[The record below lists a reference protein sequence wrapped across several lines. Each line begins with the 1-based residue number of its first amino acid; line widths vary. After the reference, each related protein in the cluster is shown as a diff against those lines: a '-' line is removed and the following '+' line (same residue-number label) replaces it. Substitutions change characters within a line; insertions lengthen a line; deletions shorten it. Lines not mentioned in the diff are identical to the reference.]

1 MQGPLREQARSHR
14 GAAGLVGWC
23 GGQSSMNLS
32 GPFIKRPVATML
44 LSLAIML
51 LGGVSFGLLPVSP
64 LPQMD
69 FPVIVVQASLP
80 GASPEVMASTV
91 ATPLERSFGSI
102 AGVNTMSSRSSQ
114 GSTRVILQFDLDR
127 DINGAAREVQA
138 AINASRTL
146 LPSGMRSMPTYK
158 KVNPSQAP
166 IMVLSLTSDV
176 LEKGQLYDLAS
187 TILSQSLSQVQG
199 VGEVQIGGSSLPAV
213 RIELEPQSLNQYGV
227 ALDDVRNTIA
237 NANVRRP
244 KGSVEDD
251 QRLWQVQANDQL
263 EKAKDYESLIIHY
276 NGGAALRLKDVAKV
290 SDGVEDRYNSGFFN
304 DDAAVLLVINRQAGA
319 NIIETVNEIKAQLP
333 ALQAVLPASVK
344 LNLAMDRSPVIKA
357 TLHEAEMT
365 LLIAV
370 ALVILVVFLFL
381 GNFRA
386 SLIPT
391 LAVPVSL
398 VGTFAVMYL
407 YGFSLNNLSLMAL
420 ILATGLV
427 VDDAIV
433 VLENISRHI
442 DEGVRPMRAAY
453 LGAQEVGFTL
463 LSMNVSLVAV
473 FLSILFMGGI
483 IESLFREFSITLA
496 AAIVVSLV
504 VSLTLTPMLCARW
517 LKPHTPGQENR
528 LQRWSRRANDWMVGK
543 YATSLDWVLRHKR
556 LTLLSLFVTIGVNI
570 ALYVVVPK
578 TFMPQQDTGQLIG
591 FVRGDDGLSFSVMQP
606 KMEIFRRA
614 VLKDEAVESVAGFI
628 GGNNGTNNAF
638 MLVRLKPIKE
648 RSISAQKVIERL
660 RKEMPKVPGAQLML
674 MADQDLQF
682 GGGREQT
689 TSQYSYILQSGDLG
703 ALREWYPKVVTAL
716 KALPELTAIDARE
729 GRGARQ
735 VTLIVD
741 RDQAKRLGVDMDMV
755 TAVLNNAYSQRQ
767 ISTIYDSL
775 NQYQVVM
782 EVNPKYAQDPI
793 TLKQVQVI
801 TADGAR
807 IPLSTI
813 AHYENSLE
821 NDRVS
826 HEGQFASESIAFDM
840 AEGVTVEQGGAA
852 IERAIAK
859 VGLPEDVIAKMAG
872 TADAFAATQ
881 KSQPWMILGALV
893 AVYLVLGVLYES
905 YIHPLTIL
913 STLPSAGVG
922 ALLSIYALGGEFSLI
937 SLLGLFLLIGV
948 VKKNAILMIDL
959 ALQLERSQG
968 MAPLES
974 IRSAC
979 LQRLRP
985 ILMTTLAAILGALPL
1000 LMSRA
1005 EGAEMRQ
1012 PLGLTIIGGLIFS
1025 QVLTLYTTPVVYLY
1039 LDRLRHRFNKWRG
1052 VRTDAALETP
1062 L

>member
-1 MQGPLREQARSHR
+1 
-14 GAAGLVGWC
+14 
-23 GGQSSMNLS
+23 MNLS
-32 GPFIKRPVATML
+32 GPFIRRPVATML
-44 LSLAIML
+44 LSFAIML
-51 LGGVSFGLLPVSP
+51 LGGVCFGLLPVSP

-69 FPVIVVQASLP
+69 FPVIVVQANLP

-91 ATPLERSFGSI
+91 ATPLERSFGAI

-138 AINASRTL
+138 AINASRNL

-187 TILSQSLSQVQG
+187 TILSQSLSQVSG

-213 RIELEPQSLNQYGV
+213 RIELEPQLLNQYGV
-227 ALDDVRNTIA
+227 ALDDVRTAIA
-237 NANVRRP
+237 DSNVRRP

-251 QRLWQVQANDQL
+251 RRMWQVQANDQL
-263 EKAKDYESLIIHY
+263 EKAKDYETLIIRY
-276 NGGAALRLKDVAKV
+276 QDGSVLRLKDVAKV
-290 SDGVEDRYNSGFFN
+290 TDSVEDRYNSGFFN
-304 DDAAVLLVINRQAGA
+304 NDAAVLLVINRQAGA

-370 ALVILVVFLFL
+370 ALVVLVVFLFL

-442 DEGVRPMRAAY
+442 DEGVPPMKAAY
-453 LGAQEVGFTL
+453 MGAEEVGFTL

-496 AAIVVSLV
+496 ASIVVSLV

-517 LKPHTPGQENR
+517 LKPHVPGQENR
-528 LQRWSRRANDWMVGK
+528 LQRWSQELNERMVRG
-543 YATSLDWVLRHKR
+543 YAISLDWVLRHRR
-556 LTLLSLFVTIGVNI
+556 LTLLSLLVTIGVNV

-591 FVRGDDGLSFSVMQP
+591 FVRGDDGLSFNVMQP

-614 VLKDEAVESVAGFI
+614 VLKDEAVQSVAGFI

-648 RSISAQKVIERL
+648 RGISAQKVIERL
-660 RKEMPKVPGAQLML
+660 RKEMPKVPGGQLML

-689 TSQYSYILQSGDLG
+689 TSQYSYILQSADL
-703 ALREWYPKVVTAL
+703 ATLRTWYPKVVAAFR
-716 KALPELTAIDARE
+716 ALPELTAIDARD
-729 GRGARQ
+729 GGGAQQ
-735 VTLIVD
+735 VTLVVD
-741 RDQAKRLGVDMDMV
+741 RDQAKRLGIDMDMV

-782 EVNPKYAQDPI
+782 EVNPKYAQDPN
-793 TLKQVQVI
+793 TLEQVQVI

-807 IPLSTI
+807 VPLSAI

-821 NDRVS
+821 DDRVS
-826 HEGQFASESIAFDM
+826 HEGQFASEGISFDM
-840 AEGVTVEQGGAA
+840 AEGVTVEQGTAA

-859 VGLPEDVIAKMAG
+859 LGMPEDVIAKMAG

-881 KSQPWMILGALV
+881 KSQPFMILGALL

-922 ALLSIYALGGEFSLI
+922 ALLSIYALGSEFSLI

-959 ALQLERSQG
+959 ALQLERAGQT
-968 MAPLES
+968 PLES

-979 LQRLRP
+979 LLRLRP

-1000 LMSRA
+1000 LLGTA

-1012 PLGLTIIGGLIFS
+1012 PLGLTIIGGLVFS

-1039 LDRLRHRFNKWRG
+1039 LDKLRHRFNRWRG

>member
-1 MQGPLREQARSHR
+1 
-14 GAAGLVGWC
+14 
-23 GGQSSMNLS
+23 MNLS

-91 ATPLERSFGSI
+91 ATPLERSFGAI

-138 AINASRTL
+138 AINASRNL

-213 RIELEPQSLNQYGV
+213 RIELEPQALNQYGV
-227 ALDDVRNTIA
+227 ALDDVRKTIA
-237 NANVRRP
+237 DANVRRP
-244 KGSVEDD
+244 KGSVEDG
-251 QRLWQVQANDQL
+251 QRLWQIQANDQL

-276 NGGAALRLKDVAKV
+276 ADGAALRLKDVAKV

-442 DEGVRPMRAAY
+442 DEGVKPMQAAY
-453 LGAQEVGFTL
+453 LGAKEVGFTL

-483 IESLFREFSITLA
+483 VESLFREFSITLA

-528 LQRWSRRANDWMVGK
+528 LQRWSRRTNDWMVGK
-543 YATSLDWVLRHKR
+543 YASSLDWVLRHRR
-556 LTLLSLFVTIGVNI
+556 LTLLSLLITVAVNV

-628 GGNNGTNNAF
+628 GGTNGTNNAF
-638 MLVRLKPIKE
+638 MLVRLKPIKD
-648 RSISAQKVIERL
+648 RQLNAQKVIERL

-689 TSQYSYILQSGDLG
+689 TSQYSYILQSGDLSE
-703 ALREWYPKVVTAL
+703 LRKWYPKVVAAL
-716 KALPELTAIDARE
+716 RALPELTAIDARE
-729 GRGARQ
+729 GAGAQQ

-755 TAVLNNAYSQRQ
+755 TSVLNNAYSQRQ

-782 EVNPKYAQDPI
+782 EVNPKYAQDPV

-807 IPLSTI
+807 VPLSTF

-821 NDRVS
+821 DDRVS

-881 KSQPWMILGALV
+881 KSQPFMILGALL

-959 ALQLERSQG
+959 ALQLERHQG
-968 MAPLES
+968 LSPLES

-1000 LMSRA
+1000 LLGRA

-1012 PLGLTIIGGLIFS
+1012 PLGLTIIGGLVFS

-1039 LDRLRHRFNKWRG
+1039 LDKLRHRFNQWRG

>member
-1 MQGPLREQARSHR
+1 
-14 GAAGLVGWC
+14 
-23 GGQSSMNLS
+23 MNLS
-32 GPFIKRPVATML
+32 GPFIRRPVATLL

-69 FPVIVVQASLP
+69 FPVIVVSASLP

-91 ATPLERSFGSI
+91 ATPLERSFGAI

-114 GSTRVILQFDLDR
+114 GSTRVIQQFDQDR

-138 AINASRTL
+138 AINASRNL

-176 LEKGQLYDLAS
+176 LSKGELYDLAS
-187 TILSQSLSQVQG
+187 TILSQSLSQVPG

-213 RIELEPQSLNQYGV
+213 RIELEPQLLNQYGV
-227 ALDDVRNTIA
+227 SLDEVRNTIA

-244 KGSVEDD
+244 KGAVSDGE
-251 QRLWQVQANDQL
+251 RNWQIQANDQL
-263 EKAKDYESLIIHY
+263 EKAKDYEPLIIRY
-276 NGGAALRLKDVAKV
+276 QDGAALRLSHVAKV
-290 SDGVEDRYNSGFFN
+290 QDSVEDRYNSGFFN
-304 DDAAVLLVINRQAGA
+304 NDAAVLLVVNRQAGA
-319 NIIETVNEIKAQLP
+319 NIIETVNAIKAQLP

-398 VGTFAVMYL
+398 VGTFAIMYL

-442 DEGVRPMRAAY
+442 DAGIAPMKAAY
-453 LGAQEVGFTL
+453 LGAKEVGFTL

-496 AAIVVSLV
+496 ASIVVSLV

-517 LKPHTPGQENR
+517 LKPHVPGTETAM
-528 LQRWSRRANDWMVGK
+528 QRWSNRLNERMVNG
-543 YATSLDWVLRHKR
+543 YARSLDWVLRHKR
-556 LTLLSLFVTIGVNI
+556 LTLFSLLVTIGVNV

-606 KMEIFRRA
+606 KMEIFRKA
-614 VLKDEAVESVAGFI
+614 VLADPAVESVAGFI
-628 GGNNGTNNAF
+628 GGNGGTNNAL
-638 MLVRLKPIKE
+638 MIVRLKPISE
-648 RSISAQKVIERL
+648 RKISAQKVIERL
-660 RKEMPKVPGAQLML
+660 RETLPKVPGGRLML

-689 TSQYSYILQSGDLG
+689 SSQYSYILQSGDLSE
-703 ALREWYPKVVTAL
+703 LRTWYPKVVEAL

-729 GRGARQ
+729 GRGAQQ
-735 VTLIVD
+735 VTLVVD
-741 RDQAKRLGVDMDMV
+741 RDQAKRLGVDMNMV

-775 NQYQVVM
+775 NQYRVVM
-782 EVNPKYAQDPI
+782 EVNPQYARDPE
-793 TLKQVQVI
+793 TLNQVQVI
-801 TADGAR
+801 TADGQR

-813 AHYENSLE
+813 AHYENSLQD
-821 NDRVS
+821 DRVE
-826 HEGQFASESIAFDM
+826 HEGQFASETIAFDL
-840 AEGVTVEQGGAA
+840 ANGVSLEQGTAA

-859 VGLPEDVIAKMAG
+859 LGLPEDVIAKMAG
-872 TADAFAATQ
+872 TGDAFAATQ
-881 KSQPWMILGALV
+881 KSQPFMILGALV
-893 AVYLVLGVLYES
+893 AVYLVLGILYES

-922 ALLSIYALGGEFSLI
+922 ALLSIYLTGGEFSLI

-959 ALQLERSQG
+959 ALQLERHAG
-968 MAPLES
+968 MSPQES

-985 ILMTTLAAILGALPL
+985 ILMTTLAALLGALPL
-1000 LMSRA
+1000 MLSHA

-1025 QVLTLYTTPVVYLY
+1025 QILTLYTTPVVYLY
-1039 LDRLRHRFNKWRG
+1039 LDRVRHRFNQWRG

>member
-1 MQGPLREQARSHR
+1 
-14 GAAGLVGWC
+14 
-23 GGQSSMNLS
+23 MNLS

-69 FPVIVVQASLP
+69 FPVIVVSASLP

-91 ATPLERSFGSI
+91 ATPLERSFGAI
-102 AGVNTMSSRSSQ
+102 AGINTMSSRSSQ
-114 GSTRVILQFDLDR
+114 GSTRVILQFDQDR

-138 AINASRTL
+138 AINASRNL
-146 LPSGMRSMPTYK
+146 LPSGMKSMPTYK

-176 LEKGQLYDLAS
+176 LSKGELYDLAS
-187 TILSQSLSQVQG
+187 TILSQSLSQVPG

-213 RIELEPQSLNQYGV
+213 RIELEPQLLNQYGV

-244 KGSVEDD
+244 KGAVSDGD
-251 QRLWQVQANDQL
+251 RNWQIQANDQL
-263 EKAKDYESLIIHY
+263 EKAKDYEPLIIRY
-276 NGGAALRLKDVAKV
+276 QDGAALRLSHVAKV
-290 SDGVEDRYNSGFFN
+290 QDSVEDRYNSGFFN
-304 DDAAVLLVINRQAGA
+304 NDAAVLLVVNRQAGA
-319 NIIETVNEIKAQLP
+319 NIIETVNAIKAQLP

-398 VGTFAVMYL
+398 VGTFAIMYL

-442 DEGVRPMRAAY
+442 DAGIAPMKAAM
-453 LGAQEVGFTL
+453 LGAREVGFTL

-483 IESLFREFSITLA
+483 VESLFREFSITLA
-496 AAIVVSLV
+496 ASIVVSLV

-517 LKPHTPGQENR
+517 LKPHVPGTENAM
-528 LQRWSRRANDWMVGK
+528 QRWSMGFNERMVAG
-543 YATSLDWVLRHKR
+543 YARSLDWVLRHKR
-556 LTLLSLFVTIGVNI
+556 LTLLSLLVTIGVNV

-606 KMEIFRRA
+606 KMEIFRKA
-614 VLKDEAVESVAGFI
+614 VLADPAVESVAGFI
-628 GGNNGTNNAF
+628 GGNGGTNNAI
-638 MLVRLKPIKE
+638 MIVRLKPISE
-648 RSISAQKVIERL
+648 RRISAQKVIERL
-660 RKEMPKVPGAQLML
+660 RETMPKVPGGRLML

-689 TSQYSYILQSGDLG
+689 SSQYSYILQSGDLG
-703 ALREWYPKVVTAL
+703 ELRIWYPKVVAAL

-729 GRGARQ
+729 GRGAQQ
-735 VTLIVD
+735 VTLVVD

-782 EVNPKYAQDPI
+782 EVNPKYAQDPQ
-793 TLKQVQVI
+793 TLEQVQVI
-801 TADGAR
+801 TAEGQR
-807 IPLSTI
+807 IPLSAI
-813 AHYENSLE
+813 AHYENSLQD
-821 NDRVS
+821 DRVE
-826 HEGQFASESIAFDM
+826 HEGQFASETVSFDM
-840 AEGVTVEQGGAA
+840 APGVSTEQGTAA

-859 VGLPEDVIAKMAG
+859 LGLPEDVIAKMAG
-872 TADAFAATQ
+872 TGDAFAATQ
-881 KSQPWMILGALV
+881 KSQPFMILGALL
-893 AVYLVLGVLYES
+893 AVYLVLGILYES

-922 ALLSIYALGGEFSLI
+922 ALLSIYLTGGEFSLI

-959 ALQLERSQG
+959 ALQLERTAGFSPE
-968 MAPLES
+968 AS

-985 ILMTTLAAILGALPL
+985 ILMTTLAAILGAVPL
-1000 LMSRA
+1000 MLSTA

-1025 QVLTLYTTPVVYLY
+1025 QILTLYTTPVVYLY
-1039 LDRLRHRFNKWRG
+1039 LDRARHRFNKWRG
-1052 VRTDAALETP
+1052 VRTDAALDTP

>member
-1 MQGPLREQARSHR
+1 
-14 GAAGLVGWC
+14 
-23 GGQSSMNLS
+23 MNLS

-91 ATPLERSFGSI
+91 ATPLERSFGAI

-138 AINASRTL
+138 AINASRNL

-176 LEKGQLYDLAS
+176 LEKGQLYDIAS

-213 RIELEPQSLNQYGV
+213 RIELEPQALNQYGV

-244 KGSVEDD
+244 KGSVEDG

-276 NGGAALRLKDVAKV
+276 ADGAALRLKDVAKV

-304 DDAAVLLVINRQAGA
+304 DDSAVLLVINRQAGA

-442 DEGVRPMRAAY
+442 DEGVKPMKAAY

-496 AAIVVSLV
+496 AAIVVSLL

-528 LQRWSRRANDWMVGK
+528 LQRWSQRTNEWMVGK
-543 YATSLDWVLRHKR
+543 YATSLDWVLRHRR
-556 LTLLSLFVTIGVNI
+556 LTLFSLIVTVGVNV

-578 TFMPQQDTGQLIG
+578 TFLPQQDTGQLIG

-614 VLKDEAVESVAGFI
+614 VLKDDAVQSVAGFI
-628 GGNNGTNNAF
+628 GGTNGTNNAF

-648 RSISAQKVIERL
+648 RNISAQKVIERL

-689 TSQYSYILQSGDLG
+689 SSQYSYILQSGDLG

-729 GRGARQ
+729 GRGAQQ

-793 TLKQVQVI
+793 TLNQVQVI

-821 NDRVS
+821 DDRVS

-840 AEGVTVEQGGAA
+840 AEGVTVEQGSAA
-852 IERAIAK
+852 IERAIAS

-881 KSQPWMILGALV
+881 KSQPFMILGALV

-959 ALQLERSQG
+959 ALQLERQQG

-974 IRSAC
+974 IRNAC

-1000 LMSRA
+1000 LLSRA

-1039 LDRLRHRFNKWRG
+1039 LDKLRHRFNHWRG

>member
-1 MQGPLREQARSHR
+1 
-14 GAAGLVGWC
+14 
-23 GGQSSMNLS
+23 MNLS
-32 GPFIKRPVATML
+32 GPFIRRPVATML
-44 LSLAIML
+44 LSLAITL
-51 LGGVSFGLLPVSP
+51 LGGVCFGLLPVSP

-69 FPVIVVQASLP
+69 FPVIVVQANLP

-91 ATPLERSFGSI
+91 ATPLERSFGAI

-138 AINASRTL
+138 AINASRNL

-187 TILSQSLSQVQG
+187 TILSQSLSQVSG

-213 RIELEPQSLNQYGV
+213 RIELEPQLLNQYGV
-227 ALDDVRNTIA
+227 ALDDVRSAIA
-237 NANVRRP
+237 DSNVRRP

-251 QRLWQVQANDQL
+251 QRMWQVQANDQL
-263 EKAKDYESLIIHY
+263 EKAKDYETLIIRY
-276 NGGAALRLKDVAKV
+276 QDGSVLRLKDVAKV
-290 SDGVEDRYNSGFFN
+290 TDGVEDRYNSGFFN

-344 LNLAMDRSPVIKA
+344 LDLAMDRSPVIKA

-370 ALVILVVFLFL
+370 ALVVLVVFLFL
-381 GNFRA
+381 GNLRA

-442 DEGVRPMRAAY
+442 DEGVPPMKAAY
-453 LGAQEVGFTL
+453 LGAREVGFTL
-463 LSMNVSLVAV
+463 LSMNASLVAV

-483 IESLFREFSITLA
+483 VESLFREFSITLA
-496 AAIVVSLV
+496 ASILVSLL
-504 VSLTLTPMLCARW
+504 VSLTLTPMLCSRW
-517 LKPHTPGQENR
+517 LKPHVPGQENR
-528 LQRWSRRANDWMVGK
+528 LQRASRRLNERMVRG
-543 YATSLDWVLRHKR
+543 YASSLDWVLRHRR
-556 LTLLSLFVTIGVNI
+556 LTLLSLLVTIGVNI

-614 VLKDEAVESVAGFI
+614 VLKDDAVQSVAGFI

-648 RSISAQKVIERL
+648 REISAQKVIERL

-689 TSQYSYILQSGDLG
+689 TSQYSYILQSADL
-703 ALREWYPKVVTAL
+703 ASLREWYPKVVAAFR
-716 KALPELTAIDARE
+716 ALPELTAIDARD
-729 GRGARQ
+729 GGGAQQ
-735 VTLIVD
+735 VTLVVD
-741 RDQAKRLGVDMDMV
+741 RDQAKRLGIDMAMV
-755 TAVLNNAYSQRQ
+755 TTVLNNAYSQRQ

-782 EVNPKYAQDPI
+782 EVNPKYAQDPN
-793 TLKQVQVI
+793 TLEQVQVI
-801 TADGAR
+801 TDDGAR
-807 IPLSTI
+807 VPLSTI

-821 NDRVS
+821 DDRVS
-826 HEGQFASESIAFDM
+826 HEGQFASEGISFDM
-840 AEGVTVEQGGAA
+840 AEGVTVEQGTAA
-852 IERAIAK
+852 IERAIARL
-859 VGLPEDVIAKMAG
+859 GMPEDVIAKMAG

-881 KSQPWMILGALV
+881 KGQPLMILGALL

-922 ALLSIYALGGEFSLI
+922 ALLSIYVLGQEFSLI

-959 ALQLERSQG
+959 ALQLERGGQT
-968 MAPLES
+968 PEES

-979 LQRLRP
+979 LLRLRP

-1000 LMSRA
+1000 LLGGA
-1005 EGAEMRQ
+1005 EGSEMRQ
-1012 PLGLTIIGGLIFS
+1012 PLGLTIIGGLVFS

-1039 LDRLRHRFNKWRG
+1039 LDKLRHRFNRWRG
-1052 VRTDAALETP
+1052 VRTDAALETA

>member
-1 MQGPLREQARSHR
+1 
-14 GAAGLVGWC
+14 
-23 GGQSSMNLS
+23 MNLS

-69 FPVIVVQASLP
+69 FPVIVVQASLA

-91 ATPLERSFGSI
+91 ATPLERSFGAI

-138 AINASRTL
+138 AINASRNL

-213 RIELEPQSLNQYGV
+213 RIELEPQALNQYGV
-227 ALDDVRNTIA
+227 ALDDVRKTIA
-237 NANVRRP
+237 DANVRRP
-244 KGSVEDD
+244 KGSVEDS
-251 QRLWQVQANDQL
+251 QRLWQIQANDQL

-276 NGGAALRLKDVAKV
+276 ADGAALRLKDVAQV
-290 SDGVEDRYNSGFFN
+290 TDGVEDRYNSGFFN
-304 DDAAVLLVINRQAGA
+304 NDAAVLLVINRQAGA

-370 ALVILVVFLFL
+370 VLVILVVFLFL

-442 DEGVRPMRAAY
+442 DEGVKPMKAAY

-517 LKPHTPGQENR
+517 LKPHTPGQDNR
-528 LQRWSRRANDWMVGK
+528 LQRWSRRTNDWMVGK
-543 YATSLDWVLRHKR
+543 YATSLDWVLRHRR
-556 LTLLSLFVTIGVNI
+556 LTLLSLIITVGVNI

-591 FVRGDDGLSFSVMQP
+591 FVRGDDGLSFNVMQP
-606 KMEIFRRA
+606 KMETFRRA
-614 VLKDEAVESVAGFI
+614 VLKDDAVESVAGFI
-628 GGNNGTNNAF
+628 GGTNGTNNAF
-638 MLVRLKPIKE
+638 MLVRLKPITE
-648 RSISAQKVIERL
+648 RGLSAQEVIERL
-660 RKEMPKVPGAQLML
+660 RKEMPKVAGARLML

-689 TSQYSYILQSGDLG
+689 TSQYTYILQSGDLG
-703 ALREWYPKVVTAL
+703 ELRTWYPKVVAAL

-729 GRGARQ
+729 GAGAQQ

-741 RDQAKRLGVDMDMV
+741 RDQAKRLGVDMEMV

-782 EVNPKYAQDPI
+782 EVNQKYAQDPV

-813 AHYENSLE
+813 AHYESSLE
-821 NDRVS
+821 DDRVS
-826 HEGQFASESIAFDM
+826 HEGQFASESISFDM
-840 AEGVTVEQGGAA
+840 AEGVTVEQGSAA

-881 KSQPWMILGALV
+881 KSQPFMILGALL

-959 ALQLERSQG
+959 ALQLERHQG
-968 MAPLES
+968 LSPLDS

-1000 LMSRA
+1000 LLSRA

-1039 LDRLRHRFNKWRG
+1039 LDKLRHRFNKWRG

>member
-1 MQGPLREQARSHR
+1 
-14 GAAGLVGWC
+14 
-23 GGQSSMNLS
+23 MNLS

-64 LPQMD
+64 LPQID
-69 FPVIVVQASLP
+69 FPVIVVSASLP

-114 GSTRVILQFDLDR
+114 GSTRVILQFDQDR

-138 AINASRTL
+138 AINASRNL
-146 LPSGMRSMPTYK
+146 LPSGMKSMPTYK

-166 IMVLSLTSDV
+166 IMVLALTSEV
-176 LEKGQLYDLAS
+176 LSKGELYDLAS
-187 TILSQSLSQVQG
+187 TILSQSLSQVPG

-213 RIELEPQSLNQYGV
+213 RIELEPQLLNQYGV
-227 ALDDVRNTIA
+227 SLDEVRSTIA
-237 NANVRRP
+237 SANVRRP
-244 KGSVEDD
+244 KGAVSDGE
-251 QRLWQVQANDQL
+251 RNWQIQANDQL
-263 EKAKDYESLIIHY
+263 EKAKDYESLIIRY
-276 NGGAALRLKDVAKV
+276 QDSAALRLNHVAKV
-290 SDGVEDRYNSGFFN
+290 QDSVEDRYNSGFFN
-304 DDAAVLLVINRQAGA
+304 NDAAVLLVVNRQAGA
-319 NIIETVNEIKAQLP
+319 NIIETVNAIKAQLP
-333 ALQAVLPASVK
+333 ALQAVLPANVK
-344 LNLAMDRSPVIKA
+344 LEVAMDRSPVIKA

-370 ALVILVVFLFL
+370 VLVIIVVFLFL

-398 VGTFAVMYL
+398 IGTFAIMYL

-442 DEGVRPMRAAY
+442 DAGIAPMKAAY
-453 LGAQEVGFTL
+453 MGAKEVGFTL

-483 IESLFREFSITLA
+483 VESLFREFSITLA
-496 AAIVVSLV
+496 ASIVVSLV

-517 LKPHTPGQENR
+517 LKPHVPGSENAM
-528 LQRWSRRANDWMVGK
+528 QRWSIRLNERMMRG
-543 YATSLDWVLRHKR
+543 YARSLDWVLRHKR
-556 LTLLSLFVTIGVNI
+556 LTLFSLLVTIGVNV
-570 ALYVVVPK
+570 ALYVIVPK

-606 KMEIFRRA
+606 KMEIFRKA
-614 VLKDEAVESVAGFI
+614 VLADPAVESVAGFI
-628 GGNNGTNNAF
+628 GGNGGTNNAL
-638 MLVRLKPIKE
+638 MIVRLKPVSE
-648 RSISAQKVIERL
+648 RKISAQKVIERMRNTL
-660 RKEMPKVPGAQLML
+660 PKVPGGRLML

-689 TSQYSYILQSGDLG
+689 SSQYSYILQSGDLNE
-703 ALREWYPKVVTAL
+703 LRTWYPKVVAAL

-729 GRGARQ
+729 GRGAQQ
-735 VTLIVD
+735 VTLVVD
-741 RDQAKRLGVDMDMV
+741 RDQAKRLGIDMNMV

-782 EVNPKYAQDPI
+782 EVNPKYAQDPE
-793 TLKQVQVI
+793 TLNQVQVI
-801 TADGAR
+801 TADGQR
-807 IPLSTI
+807 VPLSTI
-813 AHYENSLE
+813 AHYENSLQD
-821 NDRVS
+821 DRVE
-826 HEGQFASESIAFDM
+826 HEGQFASETISFDM
-840 AEGVTVEQGGAA
+840 APGVSLEQGTAA

-859 VGLPEDVIAKMAG
+859 LGLPEDVIAKMAG
-872 TADAFAATQ
+872 TGDAFAATQ
-881 KSQPWMILGALV
+881 KSQPFMILGALV
-893 AVYLVLGVLYES
+893 AVYLVLGILYES

-922 ALLSIYALGGEFSLI
+922 ALLSIYLTGGEFSLI

-959 ALQLERSQG
+959 ALQLERHGGLSPEQ
-968 MAPLES
+968 S

-985 ILMTTLAAILGALPL
+985 ILMTTLAAILGAVPL
-1000 LMSRA
+1000 LLSTA

-1025 QVLTLYTTPVVYLY
+1025 QILTLYTTPVVYLY
-1039 LDRLRHRFNKWRG
+1039 LDRARHRFNKWRG
-1052 VRTDAALETP
+1052 VRTDAALETA

>member
-1 MQGPLREQARSHR
+1 
-14 GAAGLVGWC
+14 
-23 GGQSSMNLS
+23 MNLS

-91 ATPLERSFGSI
+91 ATPLERSFGAI

-138 AINASRTL
+138 AINASRNL

-213 RIELEPQSLNQYGV
+213 RIELEPQALNQYGV
-227 ALDDVRNTIA
+227 ALDDVRKTIA

-244 KGSVEDD
+244 KGSVEDGE
-251 QRLWQVQANDQL
+251 RLWQVQANDQL

-276 NGGAALRLKDVAKV
+276 ADGAALRLKDVAKV

-442 DEGVRPMRAAY
+442 DAGVRPMKAAY

-496 AAIVVSLV
+496 ASIVVSLI

-528 LQRWSRRANDWMVGK
+528 LQRWSQRANEWMVGK
-543 YATSLDWVLRHKR
+543 YATSLDWVLRHRR

-591 FVRGDDGLSFSVMQP
+591 FVRGDDGLSFKVMQP
-606 KMEIFRRA
+606 KMETFRRA

-628 GGNNGTNNAF
+628 GGTNGTNNAF

-648 RSISAQKVIERL
+648 RGLSAQKVIERL
-660 RKEMPKVPGAQLML
+660 RKEMPKVAGAQLML

-689 TSQYSYILQSGDLG
+689 SSQYSYILQSGDLG
-703 ALREWYPKVVTAL
+703 SLREWYPKVVTAL

-729 GRGARQ
+729 GRGAQQ

-821 NDRVS
+821 DDRVS

-840 AEGVTVEQGGAA
+840 AEGVTVEQGSAV
-852 IERAIAK
+852 IERAIAS

-922 ALLSIYALGGEFSLI
+922 ALLSIYVLGGEFSLI

-959 ALQLERSQG
+959 ALQLERHQG

-974 IRSAC
+974 IRNAC

-1000 LMSRA
+1000 LLGRA

-1039 LDRLRHRFNKWRG
+1039 LDKLRHRFNHWRG

>member
-1 MQGPLREQARSHR
+1 
-14 GAAGLVGWC
+14 
-23 GGQSSMNLS
+23 MNLS
-32 GPFIKRPVATML
+32 GPFIRRPVATML
-44 LSLAIML
+44 LSFAITL
-51 LGGVSFGLLPVSP
+51 LGGVCFGLLPVSP

-69 FPVIVVQASLP
+69 FPVIVVQANLP

-91 ATPLERSFGSI
+91 ATPLERSFGAI

-138 AINASRTL
+138 AINASRNL

-176 LEKGQLYDLAS
+176 LKKGQLYDLAS
-187 TILSQSLSQVQG
+187 TILSQSLSQVSG

-213 RIELEPQSLNQYGV
+213 RIELEPHLLNQYGV
-227 ALDDVRNTIA
+227 ALDDVRTA
-237 NANVRRP
+237 VADSNVRRP

-251 QRLWQVQANDQL
+251 RRMWQVQANDQL
-263 EKAKDYESLIIHY
+263 EKAKDYETLIIRY
-276 NGGAALRLKDVAKV
+276 QDGSVLRLKDVAKV
-290 SDGVEDRYNSGFFN
+290 TDSVEDRYNSGFFN
-304 DDAAVLLVINRQAGA
+304 NDAAVLLVINRQAGA

-370 ALVILVVFLFL
+370 ALVVLVVFLFL

-442 DEGVRPMRAAY
+442 DEGVPPMTAAY
-453 LGAQEVGFTL
+453 RGAEEVGFTL

-496 AAIVVSLV
+496 ASIVVSLV

-517 LKPHTPGQENR
+517 LKPHVPGQENR
-528 LQRWSRRANDWMVGK
+528 LQRWSLRLNERMVRG
-543 YATSLDWVLRHKR
+543 YATSLDWVLRHRR
-556 LTLLSLFVTIGVNI
+556 LTLLSLLVTIGVNV

-591 FVRGDDGLSFSVMQP
+591 FVRGDDGLSFNVMQP

-614 VLKDEAVESVAGFI
+614 VLKDEAVQSVAGFI

-648 RSISAQKVIERL
+648 RNISAQKVIERL

-689 TSQYSYILQSGDLG
+689 TSQYSYILQSADL
-703 ALREWYPKVVTAL
+703 ASLRAWYPKVVAAFR
-716 KALPELTAIDARE
+716 ALPELTAIDARD
-729 GRGARQ
+729 GGGAQQ
-735 VTLIVD
+735 VTLVVD
-741 RDQAKRLGVDMDMV
+741 RDQAKRLGIDMDMV

-782 EVNPKYAQDPI
+782 EVNPKYAQDPS
-793 TLKQVQVI
+793 TLEQVQVI

-807 IPLSTI
+807 VPLSAI

-821 NDRVS
+821 DDRVS
-826 HEGQFASESIAFDM
+826 HEGQFASEGISFDM
-840 AEGVTVEQGGAA
+840 AEGVTVEQGTAA
-852 IERAIAK
+852 IERALAK
-859 VGLPEDVIAKMAG
+859 LGLPEDVIVKMAG

-881 KSQPWMILGALV
+881 KSQPFMILGALL

-959 ALQLERSQG
+959 ALQLERAGQT
-968 MAPLES
+968 PLES

-979 LQRLRP
+979 LLRLRP

-1000 LMSRA
+1000 LLGAA
-1005 EGAEMRQ
+1005 EGSEMRQ
-1012 PLGLTIIGGLIFS
+1012 PLGLTIIGGLVFS

-1039 LDRLRHRFNKWRG
+1039 LDKLRHRFNRWRG

>member
-1 MQGPLREQARSHR
+1 
-14 GAAGLVGWC
+14 
-23 GGQSSMNLS
+23 MNLS

-91 ATPLERSFGSI
+91 ATPLERSFGAI

-138 AINASRTL
+138 AINASRNL

-213 RIELEPQSLNQYGV
+213 RIELEPQALNQYGV
-227 ALDDVRNTIA
+227 ALDDVRKTIA
-237 NANVRRP
+237 DANVRRP
-244 KGSVEDD
+244 KGSVEDG
-251 QRLWQVQANDQL
+251 QRLWQIQANDQL

-276 NGGAALRLKDVAKV
+276 ADGAALRLKDVAKV

-442 DEGVRPMRAAY
+442 DEGVKPMQAAY
-453 LGAQEVGFTL
+453 LGAKEVGFTL

-483 IESLFREFSITLA
+483 VESLFREFSITLA

-528 LQRWSRRANDWMVGK
+528 LQRWSRRTNDWMVAR
-543 YATSLDWVLRHKR
+543 YATSLDWVLRHRR
-556 LTLLSLFVTIGVNI
+556 LTLLSLFVTVGVNV

-628 GGNNGTNNAF
+628 GGSNGTNNAF
-638 MLVRLKPIKE
+638 MLVRLKPIKD
-648 RSISAQKVIERL
+648 RQLSAQKVIERL

-689 TSQYSYILQSGDLG
+689 SSQYSYILQSGDLG
-703 ALREWYPKVVTAL
+703 ELRKWYPKVVAAL
-716 KALPELTAIDARE
+716 RALPELTAIDARE
-729 GRGARQ
+729 GKGAQQ

-755 TAVLNNAYSQRQ
+755 TSVLNNAYSQRQ

-782 EVNPKYAQDPI
+782 EVNPKYAQDPV

-807 IPLSTI
+807 VPLSTF

-821 NDRVS
+821 DDRVS
-826 HEGQFASESIAFDM
+826 HEGQFASEDISFDM
-840 AEGVTVEQGGAA
+840 AEGVTVEQGSAA

-881 KSQPWMILGALV
+881 KSQPFMILGALV
-893 AVYLVLGVLYES
+893 AVYLVLGILYES

-922 ALLSIYALGGEFSLI
+922 ALLSIYVLGGEFSLI

-959 ALQLERSQG
+959 ALQLERKEG
-968 MAPLES
+968 MQPLES

-979 LQRLRP
+979 LLRLRP

-1000 LMSRA
+1000 LLSTA

-1012 PLGLTIIGGLIFS
+1012 PLGLTIIGGLVFS
-1025 QVLTLYTTPVVYLY
+1025 QILTLYTTPVVYLY
-1039 LDRLRHRFNKWRG
+1039 LDRLRHRFNGWRG
-1052 VRTDAALETP
+1052 VRTDAALDTP

>member
-1 MQGPLREQARSHR
+1 
-14 GAAGLVGWC
+14 
-23 GGQSSMNLS
+23 MNLS
-32 GPFIKRPVATML
+32 GPFIRRPVATML

-91 ATPLERSFGSI
+91 ATPLERSFGAI

-138 AINASRTL
+138 AINASRNL

-187 TILSQSLSQVQG
+187 TILSQSLSQVSG

-213 RIELEPQSLNQYGV
+213 RIELEPQLLNQYGV
-227 ALDDVRNTIA
+227 ALDDVRKTIA
-237 NANVRRP
+237 EANVRRP
-244 KGSVEDD
+244 KGSVENSE
-251 QRLWQVQANDQL
+251 QMWQVQANDQL
-263 EKAKDYESLIIHY
+263 EKAKDYEPLIIHY
-276 NGGAALRLKDVAKV
+276 KDGAALRLKDVAKV

-370 ALVILVVFLFL
+370 ALVILVVYLFL
-381 GNFRA
+381 GNLRA

-442 DEGVRPMRAAY
+442 DEGIAPMKAAY
-453 LGAQEVGFTL
+453 LGAKEVGFTL

-517 LKPHTPGQENR
+517 LKPHVAGQENG
-528 LQRWSRRANDWMVGK
+528 LQRWSQRTNDWMVAK
-543 YATSLDWVLRHKR
+543 YAGSLDWVLRHKR

-591 FVRGDDGLSFSVMQP
+591 FVRGDDGLSFTVMQP
-606 KMEIFRRA
+606 KMEIFRRE
-614 VLKDEAVESVAGFI
+614 VLKDPAVESVAGFI

-648 RSISAQKVIERL
+648 RNISAQKVIERL

-689 TSQYSYILQSGDLG
+689 TSQYSYIIQSGDLG

-716 KALPELTAIDARE
+716 RALPELTAIDARE
-729 GRGARQ
+729 GRGAQQ
-735 VTLIVD
+735 VTLVVD
-741 RDQAKRLGVDMDMV
+741 RDQAKRLGIDMNMV

-782 EVNPKYAQDPI
+782 EVNPKYAQDPV
-793 TLKQVQVI
+793 TLNQVQVI

-807 IPLSTI
+807 VPLSTI

-821 NDRVS
+821 DDRVS
-826 HEGQFASESIAFDM
+826 HEGQFASESISFDM
-840 AEGVTVEQGGAA
+840 AEGVTVEQGTAA

-859 VGLPEDVIAKMAG
+859 VGMPEDVIVKMAG

-881 KSQPWMILGALV
+881 KSQPFMILGALL

-922 ALLSIYALGGEFSLI
+922 ALLSIYVLGGEFSLI

-959 ALQLERSQG
+959 ALQLERHQG
-968 MAPLES
+968 LSPLDS

-979 LQRLRP
+979 LLRLRP

-1000 LMSRA
+1000 LLSSA

-1012 PLGLTIIGGLIFS
+1012 PLGLTIIGGLVFS
-1025 QVLTLYTTPVVYLY
+1025 QILTLYTTPVVYLY
-1039 LDRLRHRFNKWRG
+1039 LDRLRHKFNHWRG

>member
-1 MQGPLREQARSHR
+1 
-14 GAAGLVGWC
+14 
-23 GGQSSMNLS
+23 MNLS

-91 ATPLERSFGSI
+91 ATPLERSFGAI

-138 AINASRTL
+138 AINASRNL

-213 RIELEPQSLNQYGV
+213 RIELEPQALNQYGV
-227 ALDDVRNTIA
+227 ALDDVRKTIA
-237 NANVRRP
+237 DANVRRP
-244 KGSVEDD
+244 KGSVEDGE
-251 QRLWQVQANDQL
+251 RLWQIQANDQL
-263 EKAKDYESLIIHY
+263 EKANDYESLIIHY
-276 NGGAALRLKDVAKV
+276 ADGAALRLKDVAKV

-370 ALVILVVFLFL
+370 ALVVLVVYLFL

-442 DEGVRPMRAAY
+442 DEGVKPMQAAY
-453 LGAQEVGFTL
+453 LGAKEVGFTL

-473 FLSILFMGGI
+473 FLSILFMGGLV
-483 IESLFREFSITLA
+483 ESLFREFSITLA

-528 LQRWSRRANDWMVGK
+528 LQRWSHKTNDWMVGK
-543 YATSLDWVLRHKR
+543 YATSLDWVLRHRR
-556 LTLLSLFVTIGVNI
+556 LTLFSLLLTVGVNI

-578 TFMPQQDTGQLIG
+578 TFLPQQDTGQLIG
-591 FVRGDDGLSFSVMQP
+591 FVRGDDGLSFNVMQP
-606 KMEIFRRA
+606 KMETFRRA

-638 MLVRLKPIKE
+638 MIVRLKPIKE
-648 RSISAQKVIERL
+648 RQLSAQKVIERL

-689 TSQYSYILQSGDLG
+689 SSQYTYILQSGDL
-703 ALREWYPKVVTAL
+703 AELRKWFPKVVTAL
-716 KALPELTAIDARE
+716 RALPELTAIDARE
-729 GRGARQ
+729 GAGAQQ

-741 RDQAKRLGVDMDMV
+741 RDQAKRLGVDMNMV

-782 EVNPKYAQDPI
+782 EVNPKYAQDPV
-793 TLKQVQVI
+793 TLKQVEVI

-807 IPLSTI
+807 VPLSTF

-826 HEGQFASESIAFDM
+826 HEGQFASESISFDM
-840 AEGVTVEQGGAA
+840 AEGVTVEQGSAA

-881 KSQPWMILGALV
+881 KSQPFMILGALL

-937 SLLGLFLLIGV
+937 SLLGIFLLVGV

-959 ALQLERSQG
+959 ALQLERHEGLS
-968 MAPLES
+968 PLES

-1000 LMSRA
+1000 LLGRA

-1012 PLGLTIIGGLIFS
+1012 PLGLTIIGGLVFS

-1039 LDRLRHRFNKWRG
+1039 LDKLRHRFNKWRG

>member
-1 MQGPLREQARSHR
+1 
-14 GAAGLVGWC
+14 
-23 GGQSSMNLS
+23 MNLS

-69 FPVIVVQASLP
+69 FPVIVVSASLP

-91 ATPLERSFGSI
+91 ATPLERSFGAI

-114 GSTRVILQFDLDR
+114 GSTRVILQFDQDR

-138 AINASRTL
+138 AINASRNL
-146 LPSGMRSMPTYK
+146 LPSGMKSMPTYK

-176 LEKGQLYDLAS
+176 LSKGELYDLAS
-187 TILSQSLSQVQG
+187 TILSQSLSQVPG

-213 RIELEPQSLNQYGV
+213 RIELEPQLLNQYGV

-244 KGSVEDD
+244 KGAVSDGD
-251 QRLWQVQANDQL
+251 RNWQIQANDQL
-263 EKAKDYESLIIHY
+263 EKAKDYEPLIIRY
-276 NGGAALRLKDVAKV
+276 QDGAALRLSHVAKV
-290 SDGVEDRYNSGFFN
+290 QDSVEDRYNSGFFN
-304 DDAAVLLVINRQAGA
+304 NDAAVLLVVNRQAGA
-319 NIIETVNEIKAQLP
+319 NIIETVNAIKAQLP

-398 VGTFAVMYL
+398 VGTFAIMYL

-442 DEGVRPMRAAY
+442 DAGIAPMKAAMQ
-453 LGAQEVGFTL
+453 GAREVGFTL

-483 IESLFREFSITLA
+483 VESLFREFSITLA
-496 AAIVVSLV
+496 ASIVVSLV

-517 LKPHTPGQENR
+517 LKPHVPGTENAM
-528 LQRWSRRANDWMVGK
+528 QRWSMGLNERMVAG
-543 YATSLDWVLRHKR
+543 YARSLDWVLRHKR
-556 LTLLSLFVTIGVNI
+556 LTLLSLLVTIGVNV

-606 KMEIFRRA
+606 KMEIFRKA
-614 VLKDEAVESVAGFI
+614 VLADPAVESVAGFI
-628 GGNNGTNNAF
+628 GGNGGTNNAI
-638 MLVRLKPIKE
+638 MIVRLKPISE
-648 RSISAQKVIERL
+648 RRISAQKVIERL
-660 RKEMPKVPGAQLML
+660 RETMPKVPGGRLML

-689 TSQYSYILQSGDLG
+689 SSQYSYILQSGDLG
-703 ALREWYPKVVTAL
+703 ELRIWYPKVVAAL
-716 KALPELTAIDARE
+716 KALPELMAIDARE
-729 GRGARQ
+729 GRGAQQ
-735 VTLIVD
+735 VTLVVD

-782 EVNPKYAQDPI
+782 EVNPKYAQDPQ
-793 TLKQVQVI
+793 TLEQVQVI
-801 TADGAR
+801 TAEGQR
-807 IPLSTI
+807 IPLSAI
-813 AHYENSLE
+813 AHYENSLQD
-821 NDRVS
+821 DRVE
-826 HEGQFASESIAFDM
+826 HEGQFASETVSFDM
-840 AEGVTVEQGGAA
+840 APGVSTEQGTAA

-859 VGLPEDVIAKMAG
+859 LGLPEDVIAKMAG
-872 TADAFAATQ
+872 TGDAFAATQ
-881 KSQPWMILGALV
+881 KSQPFMILGALL
-893 AVYLVLGVLYES
+893 AVYLVLGILYES

-922 ALLSIYALGGEFSLI
+922 ALLSIYLTGGEFSLI

-959 ALQLERSQG
+959 ALQLERTAGFSPE
-968 MAPLES
+968 AS

-985 ILMTTLAAILGALPL
+985 ILMTTLAAILGAVPL
-1000 LMSRA
+1000 MLSTA

-1025 QVLTLYTTPVVYLY
+1025 QILTLYTTPVVYLY
-1039 LDRLRHRFNKWRG
+1039 LDRARHRFNKWRG
-1052 VRTDAALETP
+1052 VRTDAALDTP

>member
-1 MQGPLREQARSHR
+1 
-14 GAAGLVGWC
+14 
-23 GGQSSMNLS
+23 MNLS

-44 LSLAIML
+44 LSLAILL
-51 LGGVSFGLLPVSP
+51 LGGVSFGLLPVAP

-80 GASPEVMASTV
+80 GASPEVMASSV
-91 ATPLERSFGSI
+91 ATPLERSFGTI

-138 AINASRTL
+138 AINASRNL

-176 LEKGQLYDLAS
+176 LQKGQLYDLAS
-187 TILSQSLSQVQG
+187 TILSQSLSQVPG

-213 RIELEPQSLNQYGV
+213 RIELEPQLLNQYGV

-251 QRLWQVQANDQL
+251 QRMWQVQANDQL
-263 EKAKDYESLIIHY
+263 EKAKDYEPLIIRY
-276 NGGAALRLKDVAKV
+276 QNGSALRLSDVAKV

-319 NIIETVNEIKAQLP
+319 NIIETVNAIKDQLP

-381 GNFRA
+381 GNLRA

-398 VGTFAVMYL
+398 VGTFAIMYL

-442 DEGVRPMRAAY
+442 DQGVPPMKAAY

-496 AAIVVSLV
+496 ASIVVSLL

-528 LQRWSRRANDWMVGK
+528 LQRWSQWANEWMVSG
-543 YATSLDWVLRHKR
+543 YARSLDWVLRHR
-556 LTLLSLFVTIGVNI
+556 LLTLLSLLLTIGVNV

-578 TFMPQQDTGQLIG
+578 TFLPQQDTGQLIG
-591 FVRGDDGLSFSVMQP
+591 FVRGDDGLSFNVMQP
-606 KMEIFRRA
+606 KMETFRRA
-614 VLKDEAVESVAGFI
+614 VLTDPAVESVAGFI
-628 GGNNGTNNAF
+628 GGNNGINNAF

-648 RSISAQKVIERL
+648 RQISAQKVIERL
-660 RKEMPKVPGAQLML
+660 RKEMPKVPGGQLML

-703 ALREWYPKVVTAL
+703 ALREWYPKVVVAL

-729 GRGARQ
+729 GRGAQQ
-735 VTLIVD
+735 VTLVVD

-793 TLKQVQVI
+793 TLNQVQVI
-801 TADGAR
+801 TAAGAR
-807 IPLSTI
+807 IPLSAI

-821 NDRVS
+821 DDRVS

-840 AEGVTVEQGGAA
+840 ADGVTVEQGTAA

-881 KSQPWMILGALV
+881 KSQPWMILGALL

-959 ALQLERSQG
+959 ALQFERQQG

-979 LQRLRP
+979 LLRLRP

-1000 LMSRA
+1000 LLSTA

-1039 LDRLRHRFNKWRG
+1039 LDRLRHRFNHWRG

>member
-1 MQGPLREQARSHR
+1 
-14 GAAGLVGWC
+14 
-23 GGQSSMNLS
+23 MNLS

-91 ATPLERSFGSI
+91 ATPLERSFGTI

-138 AINASRTL
+138 AINASRNL

-213 RIELEPQSLNQYGV
+213 RIELEPQALNQYGV

-244 KGSVEDD
+244 KGSVEDGE
-251 QRLWQVQANDQL
+251 RLWQVQANDQL

-370 ALVILVVFLFL
+370 TLVILVVFLFL

-442 DEGVRPMRAAY
+442 DEGVPPMKAAY

-496 AAIVVSLV
+496 ASIVVSLV

-528 LQRWSRRANDWMVGK
+528 LQRWSQRANEWMVGK
-543 YATSLDWVLRHKR
+543 YATSLDWVLRHRR

-578 TFMPQQDTGQLIG
+578 TFLPQQDTGQLIG

-606 KMEIFRRA
+606 KMETFRRA
-614 VLKDEAVESVAGFI
+614 VLKDDAVESVAGFI
-628 GGNNGTNNAF
+628 GGSNGTNNAF

-648 RSISAQKVIERL
+648 RNISAQKVIERL

-689 TSQYSYILQSGDLG
+689 SSQYSYILQSGDLG

-729 GRGARQ
+729 GRGAQQ

-755 TAVLNNAYSQRQ
+755 TSVLNNAYSQRQ

-813 AHYENSLE
+813 AHYERSLE

-826 HEGQFASESIAFDM
+826 HEGQFASESLSFDM
-840 AEGVTVEQGGAA
+840 AEGVTVEQGAAA
-852 IERAIAK
+852 IERAIATL
-859 VGLPEDVIAKMAG
+859 GLPEDVIAKMAG

-881 KSQPWMILGALV
+881 KSQPWMILGALL

-959 ALQLERSQG
+959 ALQLERHQG
-968 MAPLES
+968 LAPLES

-985 ILMTTLAAILGALPL
+985 ILMTTLAAILGAVPL
-1000 LMSRA
+1000 LLSRA

-1039 LDRLRHRFNKWRG
+1039 LDKLRHRFNKWRG

>member
-1 MQGPLREQARSHR
+1 
-14 GAAGLVGWC
+14 
-23 GGQSSMNLS
+23 MNLS

-91 ATPLERSFGSI
+91 ATPLERSFGAI

-138 AINASRTL
+138 AINASRNL

-213 RIELEPQSLNQYGV
+213 RIELEPQALNQYGV
-227 ALDDVRNTIA
+227 ALDDVRKTIA
-237 NANVRRP
+237 EANVRRP

-251 QRLWQVQANDQL
+251 QRLWQIQANDQL

-442 DEGVRPMRAAY
+442 DEGVKPMKAAY
-453 LGAQEVGFTL
+453 LGAKEVGFTL

-517 LKPHTPGQENR
+517 LKPHTPGEENR
-528 LQRWSRRANDWMVGK
+528 LQRWSRRTNDWMVGK
-543 YATSLDWVLRHKR
+543 YATSLDWVLRHRR
-556 LTLLSLFVTIGVNI
+556 LTLLSLIITVGVNV

-628 GGNNGTNNAF
+628 GGTNGTNNAF

-648 RSISAQKVIERL
+648 RNLSAQKVIERL
-660 RKEMPKVPGAQLML
+660 RKEMPKVAGAQLML

-716 KALPELTAIDARE
+716 RALPELTAIDARE
-729 GRGARQ
+729 GAGAQQ

-741 RDQAKRLGVDMDMV
+741 RDQAKRLGVDMEMV

-782 EVNPKYAQDPI
+782 EVNPKYAQDPV

-807 IPLSTI
+807 IPLSTF

-821 NDRVS
+821 DDRVS
-826 HEGQFASESIAFDM
+826 HEGQFASESISFDM
-840 AEGVTVEQGGAA
+840 AEGVTVEQGSAA

-859 VGLPEDVIAKMAG
+859 LGLPEDVIVKMAG

-881 KSQPWMILGALV
+881 KSQPFMILGALL

-922 ALLSIYALGGEFSLI
+922 ALLSIYVLGGEFSLI

-959 ALQLERSQG
+959 ALQLERHQG
-968 MAPLES
+968 MTPLES

-1000 LMSRA
+1000 LLSRA

-1012 PLGLTIIGGLIFS
+1012 PLGLTIIGGLVFS

-1039 LDRLRHRFNKWRG
+1039 LDKLRHRFNKWRG

>member
-1 MQGPLREQARSHR
+1 
-14 GAAGLVGWC
+14 
-23 GGQSSMNLS
+23 MNLS
-32 GPFIKRPVATML
+32 GPFIRRPVATML

-51 LGGVSFGLLPVSP
+51 LGGVSFGLLPVAP

-91 ATPLERSFGSI
+91 ATPLERSFGAI

-138 AINASRTL
+138 AINASRNL

-199 VGEVQIGGSSLPAV
+199 VGEVQVGGSSLPAV
-213 RIELEPQSLNQYGV
+213 RIELEPQLLNQYGV
-227 ALDDVRNTIA
+227 ALDDVRNAIA
-237 NANVRRP
+237 NANQRRP

-251 QRLWQVQANDQL
+251 QRLWQIQANDQL
-263 EKAKDYESLIIHY
+263 EKARDYEPLIIHY
-276 NGGAALRLKDVAKV
+276 NNGAALRLKDVAKV

-386 SLIPT
+386 SVIPT

-442 DEGVRPMRAAY
+442 DEGVKPLQAAY
-453 LGAQEVGFTL
+453 MGAKEVGFTL

-517 LKPHTPGQENR
+517 LKPHLPGQENA
-528 LQRWSRRANDWMVGK
+528 LQRWSRRSNDWMVGK
-543 YATSLDWVLRHKR
+543 YASSLDWVLRHRR
-556 LTLLSLFVTIGVNI
+556 LTLLSLLVTIGVNV

-628 GGNNGTNNAF
+628 GGSNGTNNAF

-648 RSISAQKVIERL
+648 RNISAQKVIERL

-689 TSQYSYILQSGDLG
+689 TSQYSYILQSGNLG
-703 ALREWYPKVVTAL
+703 ELREWYPKVVAAL
-716 KALPELTAIDARE
+716 RALPELTAIDARD
-729 GRGARQ
+729 GHGAQQ
-735 VTLIVD
+735 VTLVVD

-793 TLKQVQVI
+793 TLNQVQVI

-821 NDRVS
+821 DDRVS
-826 HEGQFASESIAFDM
+826 HEGQFASESISFDM
-840 AEGVTVEQGGAA
+840 AEGVTVEQGTAA

-859 VGLPEDVIAKMAG
+859 LGMPEDVIIKMAG

-881 KSQPWMILGALV
+881 KSQPFMILGALL

-922 ALLSIYALGGEFSLI
+922 ALLSIYVLGSEFSLI

-959 ALQLERSQG
+959 ALQLERHHG
-968 MAPLES
+968 LDPLQS

-1000 LMSRA
+1000 LLGAA
-1005 EGAEMRQ
+1005 EGSEMRQ
-1012 PLGLTIIGGLIFS
+1012 PLGLTIIGGLVFS
-1025 QVLTLYTTPVVYLY
+1025 QILTLYTTPVVYLY
-1039 LDRLRHRFNKWRG
+1039 LDRLRHKFNHWRG

>member
-1 MQGPLREQARSHR
+1 
-14 GAAGLVGWC
+14 
-23 GGQSSMNLS
+23 MNLS

-91 ATPLERSFGSI
+91 ATPLERSFGAI

-138 AINASRTL
+138 AINASRNL

-213 RIELEPQSLNQYGV
+213 RIELEPQALNQYGV

-276 NGGAALRLKDVAKV
+276 ADGAALRLKDVAKV

-304 DDAAVLLVINRQAGA
+304 NDSAVLLVINRQAGA

-344 LNLAMDRSPVIKA
+344 LNVAMDRSPVIKA

-442 DEGVRPMRAAY
+442 DAGVKPMKAAY

-463 LSMNVSLVAV
+463 LSMNASLVAV

-504 VSLTLTPMLCARW
+504 VSLTLTPMLCSRW
-517 LKPHTPGQENR
+517 LKPHNPGQENR
-528 LQRWSRRANDWMVGK
+528 LQRWSQRTNDWMVGK
-543 YATSLDWVLRHKR
+543 YATSLDWVLRHRR
-556 LTLLSLFVTIGVNI
+556 LTLLSLFITIGVNI

-578 TFMPQQDTGQLIG
+578 TFLPQQDTGQLIG

-628 GGNNGTNNAF
+628 GGTNGTNNAF

-689 TSQYSYILQSGDLG
+689 TAQYSYILQSGDLG
-703 ALREWYPKVVTAL
+703 ELRKWYPKVVAAL

-735 VTLIVD
+735 VTLIID

-782 EVNPKYAQDPI
+782 EVNQKYAQDPI

-807 IPLSTI
+807 IPLSAI
-813 AHYENSLE
+813 GHYENSLE
-821 NDRVS
+821 DDRVS

-840 AEGVTVEQGGAA
+840 AEGVTVEQGSAA

-959 ALQLERSQG
+959 ALQLERHQG

-1000 LMSRA
+1000 LLSRA

-1039 LDRLRHRFNKWRG
+1039 LDKLRHRFNHWRG

>member
-1 MQGPLREQARSHR
+1 
-14 GAAGLVGWC
+14 
-23 GGQSSMNLS
+23 MNLS
-32 GPFIKRPVATML
+32 GPFIRRPVATML

-91 ATPLERSFGSI
+91 ATPLERSFGAI

-138 AINASRTL
+138 AINASRNL

-187 TILSQSLSQVQG
+187 TILSQSLSQVSG

-213 RIELEPQSLNQYGV
+213 RIELEPQLLNQYGV
-227 ALDDVRNTIA
+227 ALDDVRKTIA
-237 NANVRRP
+237 EANVRRP
-244 KGSVEDD
+244 KGSVENSE
-251 QRLWQVQANDQL
+251 QMWQVQANDQL
-263 EKAKDYESLIIHY
+263 EKAKDYEPLIIHY
-276 NGGAALRLKDVAKV
+276 KDGAALRLKDVAKV

-370 ALVILVVFLFL
+370 ALVILVVYLFL
-381 GNFRA
+381 GNLRA

-442 DEGVRPMRAAY
+442 DEGIAPMKAAY
-453 LGAQEVGFTL
+453 LGAKEVGFTL

-517 LKPHTPGQENR
+517 LKPHVPGRENG
-528 LQRWSRRANDWMVGK
+528 LQRWSQHANDWMVAR
-543 YATSLDWVLRHKR
+543 YASSLDWVLRHKR

-591 FVRGDDGLSFSVMQP
+591 FVRGDDGLSFTVMQP
-606 KMEIFRRA
+606 KMEIFRRE
-614 VLKDEAVESVAGFI
+614 VLKDPAVESVAGFI

-648 RSISAQKVIERL
+648 RNISAQKVIERL

-689 TSQYSYILQSGDLG
+689 TSQYSYIIQSGDLG
-703 ALREWYPKVVTAL
+703 SLREWYPKVVTAL
-716 KALPELTAIDARE
+716 RALPELTAIDARE
-729 GRGARQ
+729 GRGAQQ
-735 VTLIVD
+735 VTLVVD
-741 RDQAKRLGVDMDMV
+741 RDQAKRLGIDMNMV

-782 EVNPKYAQDPI
+782 EVNPKYAQDPV
-793 TLKQVQVI
+793 TLNQVQVI

-807 IPLSTI
+807 VPLSTI

-821 NDRVS
+821 DDRVS
-826 HEGQFASESIAFDM
+826 HEGQFASESISFDM
-840 AEGVTVEQGGAA
+840 AEGVTVEQGTAA

-859 VGLPEDVIAKMAG
+859 VGMPEDVIVKMAG

-881 KSQPWMILGALV
+881 KSQPFMILGALL

-922 ALLSIYALGGEFSLI
+922 ALLSIYVLGGEFSLI

-959 ALQLERSQG
+959 ALQLERHQG
-968 MAPLES
+968 LGPLES

-979 LQRLRP
+979 LLRLRP

-1000 LMSRA
+1000 LLGSA

-1012 PLGLTIIGGLIFS
+1012 PLGLTIIGGLVFS

-1039 LDRLRHRFNKWRG
+1039 LDRLRRKFNHWRG

>member
-1 MQGPLREQARSHR
+1 
-14 GAAGLVGWC
+14 
-23 GGQSSMNLS
+23 MNLS
-32 GPFIKRPVATML
+32 GPFIRRPVATLL

-69 FPVIVVQASLP
+69 FPVIVVSASLP

-91 ATPLERSFGSI
+91 ATPLERSFGAI

-114 GSTRVILQFDLDR
+114 GSTRVILQFDQDR

-138 AINASRTL
+138 AINASRNL

-176 LEKGQLYDLAS
+176 LSKGELYDLAS
-187 TILSQSLSQVQG
+187 TILSQSLSQVPG

-213 RIELEPQSLNQYGV
+213 RIELEPQLLNQYGV
-227 ALDDVRNTIA
+227 SLDEVRNTIA

-244 KGSVEDD
+244 KGAVSDGE
-251 QRLWQVQANDQL
+251 RNWQIQANDQL
-263 EKAKDYESLIIHY
+263 EKAKDYEPLIIRY
-276 NGGAALRLKDVAKV
+276 QDGAALRLSHVAKV
-290 SDGVEDRYNSGFFN
+290 QDSVEDRYNSGFFN
-304 DDAAVLLVINRQAGA
+304 NDAAVLLVVNRQAGA
-319 NIIETVNEIKAQLP
+319 NIIETVNAIKAQLP

-398 VGTFAVMYL
+398 VGTFAIMYL

-442 DEGVRPMRAAY
+442 DAGIAPMKAAY
-453 LGAQEVGFTL
+453 LGAKEVGFTL

-496 AAIVVSLV
+496 ASIVVSLV

-517 LKPHTPGQENR
+517 LKPHVPGTENAM
-528 LQRWSRRANDWMVGK
+528 QRWSNRLNERMVNG
-543 YATSLDWVLRHKR
+543 YARSLDWVLRHKR
-556 LTLLSLFVTIGVNI
+556 LTLFSLLVTIGVNV

-606 KMEIFRRA
+606 KMEIFRKA
-614 VLKDEAVESVAGFI
+614 VLADPAVESVAGFI
-628 GGNNGTNNAF
+628 GGNGGTNNAL
-638 MLVRLKPIKE
+638 MIVRLKPISE
-648 RSISAQKVIERL
+648 RKISAQKVIERL
-660 RKEMPKVPGAQLML
+660 RATLPKVPGGRLML

-689 TSQYSYILQSGDLG
+689 SSQYSYILQSGDLSE
-703 ALREWYPKVVTAL
+703 LRTWYPKVVEAL

-729 GRGARQ
+729 GRGAQQ
-735 VTLIVD
+735 VTLVVD
-741 RDQAKRLGVDMDMV
+741 RDQAKRLGVDMNMV

-775 NQYQVVM
+775 NQYRVVM
-782 EVNPKYAQDPI
+782 EVNPQYARDPE
-793 TLKQVQVI
+793 TLNQVQVI
-801 TADGAR
+801 TADGQR

-813 AHYENSLE
+813 AHYENSLQD
-821 NDRVS
+821 DRVE
-826 HEGQFASESIAFDM
+826 HEGQFASETIAFDL
-840 AEGVTVEQGGAA
+840 ANGVSLEQGTAA

-859 VGLPEDVIAKMAG
+859 LGLPEDVIAKMAG
-872 TADAFAATQ
+872 TGDAFAATQ
-881 KSQPWMILGALV
+881 KSQPFMILGALV
-893 AVYLVLGVLYES
+893 AVYLVLGILYES

-922 ALLSIYALGGEFSLI
+922 ALLSIYLTGGEFSLI

-959 ALQLERSQG
+959 ALQLERHAG
-968 MAPLES
+968 MSPQES

-985 ILMTTLAAILGALPL
+985 ILMTTLAALLGALPL
-1000 LMSRA
+1000 MLSHA

-1025 QVLTLYTTPVVYLY
+1025 QILTLYTTPVVYLY
-1039 LDRLRHRFNKWRG
+1039 LDRVRHRFNQWRG